1 MDCGER
7 KIRFRRKIK
16 PLKISDSGREIIHLA
31 RGSVGPFDLGA
42 SQQRKIWAKIKQW
55 GSRGSEVNK
64 YRIGWGA
71 TRLK

>member
-7 KIRFRRKIK
+7 KIRFKRKIK
-16 PLKISDSGREIIHLA
+16 PLQIRDSEREIFHLA

-42 SQQRKIWAKIKQW
+42 SQQRTIWARIKQW
-55 GSRGSEVNK
+55 GSRRSEVNK